1 MATGEVYTF
10 GKHGEGQLGRSTSV
24 PPSEE
29 GGEGKLDDETWHLS
43 PQLIPSLGDGCKVVW
58 VGARGNQTFVAVNE
72 SLVFDQSLGKC
83 QVFADSQTIGTYM
96 YMYMYTGYVVGVLK
110 SLRIS
115 HRITV
120 SQTRR
125 ILSRAQRKSDCET
138 TSAYP

>member
-1 MATGEVYTF
+1 MAAGEVYTF

-96 YMYMYTGYVVGVLK
+96 YMCMYTGYVVGMLK

-115 HRITV
+115 LRITV
-120 SQTRR
+120 SRTR
-125 ILSRAQRKSDCET
+125 
-138 TSAYP
+138 P